1 MFTADAK
8 GGMRGIKST
17 AFHLVSFALALCLFF
32 AGFVCAAGEESEG
45 DASGGQ
51 PACGSRMG
59 NRWDPAK
66 YIGIDEIQPGM
77 EAYCLTCFK
86 GTEAERFDLKVISV
100 VRNIEPGRDAI
111 LVQSTDERFV
121 HTGPVA
127 GCSGSPVYVN
137 GRLAGALAFSW
148 MFSKDPL
155 FGVTPIREMLSVGQ
169 GSDSQQ
175 QAMSRGLA
183 FDFSEPIDLSDVDR
197 RIKSLLRQS
206 YSLGG
211 ANPLPDLL
219 VVSGLSPTVCQHLQ
233 ELVGPLGLMP
243 VAGGGSGGGPIT
255 ETAKGQVQPGACLAV
270 PWVTGDIS
278 MAWLGTVTEVVD
290 STVYGF
296 GHGLLSYGPVDLPMA
311 TGQVYAV
318 VSSMSQS
325 FKLASTADV
334 IGAVQYDQSAAVV
347 GRIGAKARMIPL
359 TVRVD
364 RYNDTQPR
372 VYNCQVADNRVL
384 TPTALQ
390 LALAGA
396 VLYLGELPLDHT
408 VEYEVTIDID
418 DAESIK
424 FKNVSTGQDLTEML
438 MDSVS
443 SIMLLMN
450 NPYKEVHIRSLKF
463 DVGIKPKNVISH
475 IWSVELSDVK
485 VKAGQEIRI
494 GVVVES
500 FLAEKKKYEF
510 SLKIPDQLRPGKYEL
525 AVCGSNG
532 YEQFLRKAVPYRFVA
547 PDMPGLIKALKDA
560 LSVERDRLYCLLV
573 LPAGGLALQGA
584 ELPDLPGT
592 KALIFQ
598 DARRALKGR
607 PYPDWLEKSLKTG
620 TVVIDR
626 EEMSIIVEK

>member
-8 GGMRGIKST
+8 GGMPGTKT
-17 AFHLVSFALALCLFF
+17 ATFHLVFFAVVLCLFL
-32 AGFVCAAGEESEG
+32 AGLIFAAGPESEG
-45 DASGGQ
+45 DGPAGR
-51 PACGSRMG
+51 PACGSRVEDS
-59 NRWDPAK
+59 WDPAK

-77 EAYCLTCFK
+77 EAYCLTCFE
-86 GTEAERFDLKVISV
+86 GTKAERFDLKILSV

-111 LVQSTDERFV
+111 LVRSTDERFV

-137 GRLAGALAFSW
+137 DRLAGALAFSW
-148 MFSKDPL
+148 MFSKDPV

-169 GSDSQQ
+169 GGDSQQ
-175 QAMSRGLA
+175 QPMGRGLT
-183 FDFSEPIDLSDVDR
+183 FDFSRPIDLCDVDR
-197 RIKSLLRQS
+197 QTRSLLRQS
-206 YSLGG
+206 YSPGG
-211 ANPLPDLL
+211 VSPLPGLL
-219 VVSGLSPTVCQHLQ
+219 VVSGLSPAVCKRLQ
-233 ELVGPLGLMP
+233 EMVEPFGLMP
-243 VAGGGSGGGPIT
+243 VAGGGSGGPAEQT
-255 ETAKGQVQPGACLAV
+255 TKGQIEPGACLAV

-296 GHGLLSYGPVDLPMA
+296 GHGLLDYGPVDLPMA

-318 VSSMSQS
+318 VSSMYRS
-325 FKLASTADV
+325 FKLASARDV
-334 IGAVQYDQSAAVV
+334 IGAVHHDLSAAVV
-347 GRIGAKARMIPL
+347 GRIGAEARMIPL

-372 VYNCQVADNRVL
+372 TYNCQVADNRVL

-390 LALAGA
+390 LAVAGA

-418 DAESIK
+418 DTESIQ
-424 FKNVSTGQDLTEML
+424 FKNISSGRDITEML
-438 MDSVS
+438 MDSINSVV
-443 SIMLLMN
+443 LLMN
-450 NPYKEVHIRSLKF
+450 NPYKEVHIKSLKF
-463 DVGIKPKNVISH
+463 DIGIRPKNVISH

-485 VKAGQEIRI
+485 VKAGQEIQI

-500 FLAEKKKYEF
+500 FLAEKSKYQF
-510 SLKIPDQLRPGKYEL
+510 SLKIPEQLRPGKYEL
-525 AVCGSNG
+525 AVCGSYG

-547 PDMPGLIKALKDA
+547 PDMPSLIQALKDL

-573 LPAGGLALQGA
+573 LPAGGLALQRA

-598 DARRALKGR
+598 DARRALRGR
-607 PYPDWLEKSLKTG
+607 PYPDWLQKSLKTG
-620 TVVIDR
+620 TVITDR

>member
-8 GGMRGIKST
+8 GGMRRVKST
-17 AFHLVSFALALCLFF
+17 AFHLVFLALVLCLFF

-45 DASGGQ
+45 DAPGGR
-51 PACGSRMG
+51 PASGSRME
-59 NRWDPAK
+59 NSWDPAK

-77 EAYCLTCFK
+77 DAYCLTCFK
-86 GTEAERFDLKVISV
+86 GTEPERFDLKVISV

-197 RIKSLLRQS
+197 QIKKGLLRQS

-211 ANPLPDLL
+211 ANPFPDLL
-219 VVSGLSPTVCQHLQ
+219 VVSGLSPAVCKRLE
-233 ELVGPLGLMP
+233 ELVEPFRLMP
-243 VAGGGSGGGPIT
+243 VAGGSGGGPIT

-290 STVYGF
+290 SKVYGF
-296 GHGLLSYGPVDLPMA
+296 GHGLLDYGPVDLPMA
-311 TGQVYAV
+311 TGRVYAV
-318 VSSMSQS
+318 VSSMYQS
-325 FKLASTADV
+325 FKVASTADV
-334 IGAVQYDQSAAVV
+334 VGAVQYDQSAAVV

-359 TVRVD
+359 TLRVD

-390 LALAGA
+390 LAVAGA
-396 VLYLGELPLDHT
+396 VLFLGELPLDHT

-424 FKNVSTGQDLTEML
+424 FKNISTGRDITEML
-438 MDSVS
+438 IDSVS

-450 NPYKEVHIRSLKF
+450 NPYREVHIKSLKF

-485 VKAGQEIRI
+485 VEAGQEIQI

-525 AVCGSNG
+525 AVCGSYG

-547 PDMPGLIKALKDA
+547 LDMPGLIKALKDV
-560 LSVERDRLYCLLV
+560 LSVERDRLYCLLI
-573 LPAGGLALQGA
+573 LPPGGLALQRA

-620 TVVIDR
+620 TVITDR